1 MRRKD
6 QRIVVYVQAQ
16 YREARD
22 GRQEQLHQRLQK
34 GQNHSP
40 ASSCLWR
47 RFILEILAWKECA
60 QQHSVGYC
68 DRLKI
73 RKEPNA
79 NSEIITTAK
88 YNDEIKIIEKDAKTD
103 FVNGENGKWYKVEY
117 ENQEGYAWSKF
128 ISE

>member
-1 MRRKD
+1 MANWNSLKP
-6 QRIVVYVQAQ
+6 
-16 YREARD
+16 
-22 GRQEQLHQRLQK
+22 LRLQ
-34 GQNHSP
+34 
-40 ASSCLWR
+40 R
-47 RFILEILAWKECA
+47 RILTFAIIGMVAFIILTPKHFSGKNSNSLDFDSEPFVTAK
-60 QQHSVGYC
+60 SG
-68 DRLKI
+68 LKI